1 MGATGQQLEVHTCE
15 RDVTTGV
22 AATVC
27 RQHQHEMGFETCRQ
41 LNNRFSIPCE
51 KRSVG
56 LLECSLFSL
65 RKQCVSCFL
74 VRVFFKA
81 TPADFVLF
89 FWEPPSYFI
98 VTTSALGRNQAVSHG
113 PFVGT

>member
-15 RDVTTGV
+15 HDVTTGV

-51 KRSVG
+51 KRNVG

-74 VRVFFKA
+74 VRVFFKQ
-81 TPADFVLF
+81 PLLILCCF
-89 FWEPPSYFI
+89 FGSPRRIS
-98 VTTSALGRNQAVSHG
+98 
-113 PFVGT
+113 